1 MFSINTKA
9 RFWRLDVLA
18 MTSTYKVVFIRHGES
33 VYNQENRFCGWHD
46 ADLSLKGEQEAR
58 SAGQMIKDR
67 GLSFDIAYTSVLKR
81 AIKTLN
87 AVLEVN
93 DLHWIPVI
101 K

>member
-1 MFSINTKA
+1 MMSS
-9 RFWRLDVLA
+9 VH
-18 MTSTYKVVFIRHGES
+18 KVVLVRHGES

-46 ADLSLKGEQEAR
+46 ADLSDKGEQEAI
-58 SAGQMIKDR
+58 SAGIMIKEK

-87 AVLEVN
+87 HILEVN
-93 DLHWIPVI
+93 DLHWIPVV